1 MKMCHDQREWS
12 KKIQRLGFKFQ
23 VFKVPEGRWITK
35 RLCFD
40 GNWENYR
47 FAAQPIPDIPNWQEY
62 CRELQSKGVIFETGL
77 HGDKWRSGESKL
89 WAFQADATRYSI
101 PEQPIPEWKED
112 YSIPEQPIPEW
123 KEEPMATEL
132 SYRAEHDPNG
142 LAQNEPGAKLDAGK
156 IQAALVLGGFA
167 KALEEVSKVGTFG
180 AKKYSP
186 NGWKSVEDGANR
198 YSDAMMRH
206 WLAHQSGELI
216 DTDSG
221 LSHLSQV
228 AWNALAVLQ
237 LTVGVERVE

>member
-1 MKMCHDQREWS
+1 MKICHDQRSWLREL
-12 KKIQRLGFKFQ
+12 QRLGFKFQ
-23 VFKVPEGRWITK
+23 VFNVPEGRWITE

-62 CRELQSKGVIFETGL
+62 CRELQSKGVEFEFNWVRWEKRQWVFK
-77 HGDKWRSGESKL
+77 DNIDQYR
-89 WAFQADATRYSI
+89 
-101 PEQPIPEWKED
+101 
-112 YSIPEQPIPEW
+112 IPEQPIPEW

-132 SYRAEHDPNG
+132 SCRTEHDPNG

-186 NGWKSVEDGANR
+186 NGWKSVKDGVNR

-216 DTDSG
+216 DADSG

-237 LTVGVERVE
+237 LSMGVERVDE

>member
-1 MKMCHDQREWS
+1 MKMCHDQREWL
-12 KKIQRLGFKFQ
+12 KKLQRLGFKFQ
-23 VFKVPEGRWITK
+23 VFQVFRVLEGE
-35 RLCFD
+35 RLYFD
-40 GNWENYR
+40 GDWENYR
-47 FAAQPIPDIPNWQEY
+47 FAAQLIPDIPNWQEY
-62 CRELQSKGVIFETGL
+62 CRELQSKGVEFEFNWDGWEKRQWIFK
-77 HGDKWRSGESKL
+77 DNIDQYR
-89 WAFQADATRYSI
+89 
-101 PEQPIPEWKED
+101 
-112 YSIPEQPIPEW
+112 IPEQPIPEW
-123 KEEPMATEL
+123 KEEPMVL
-132 SYRAEHDPNG
+132 KPQEHDPNG

-186 NGWKSVEDGANR
+186 NGWKSVEDGVGR

-228 AWNALAVLQ
+228 AWNVLAVLQ
-237 LTVGVERVE
+237 LSMGVERVE

>member
-1 MKMCHDQREWS
+1 MKVCYDQKRWLR
-12 KKIQRLGFKFQ
+12 KLQRLGFKFQ
-23 VFKVPEGRWITK
+23 VFQVPEGRWITE

-62 CRELQSKGVIFETGL
+62 CRELQSKGVEFEFNF
-77 HGDKWRSGESKL
+77 ESNWDGWKKRQ
-89 WAFQADATRYSI
+89 WVFKDNIDQYRI
-101 PEQPIPEWKED
+101 PEQPIA
-112 YSIPEQPIPEW
+112 EW

>member
-1 MKMCHDQREWS
+1 MKMTYDQRNWLMNLQHAG
-12 KKIQRLGFKFQ
+12 IRITGLQPDGD
-23 VFKVPEGRWITK
+23 WITLRK
-35 RLCFD
+35 DHLFLADRSRYKLPTQ
-40 GNWENYR
+40 R
-47 FAAQPIPDIPNWQEY
+47 VPDRVDWREF
-62 CRELQSKGVIFETGL
+62 CRKLQSKGVIFELRTHNGTWGRWL
-77 HGDKWRSGESKL
+77 NGFNFGSKQIGEY
-89 WAFQADATRYSI
+89 R
-101 PEQPIPEWKED
+101 
-112 YSIPEQPIPEW
+112 IPEQPIPEW
-123 KEEPMATEL
+123 KEEPMAL
-132 SYRAEHDPNG
+132 KQQEHDPNG

-216 DTDSG
+216 DADSG

-237 LTVGVERVE
+237 LTVGAERVE

>member
-1 MKMCHDQREWS
+1 MKICYDQREWL
-12 KKIQRLGFKFQ
+12 KKLQRLGFKFQ
-23 VFKVPEGRWITK
+23 VFKVPGGRWTTES
-35 RLCFD
+35 LCFNS
-40 GNWENYR
+40 NWENYR
-47 FAAQPIPDIPNWQEY
+47 FAAQPIPGIPNWKDCCKEM
-62 CRELQSKGVIFETGL
+62 QSKGVEIEFRVGTVNGNSIW
-77 HGDKWRSGESKL
+77 GVWDRKL
-89 WAFQADATRYSI
+89 TFVGNTT
-101 PEQPIPEWKED
+101 D
-112 YSIPEQPIPEW
+112 YRIPEQPIPEW
-123 KEEPMATEL
+123 KEEPMTVKQ
-132 SYRAEHDPNG
+132 REHDPNG

-186 NGWKSVEDGANR
+186 NGWKSVEDGVNR

-216 DTDSG
+216 DADSG

-237 LTVGVERVE
+237 LTVGAERVE

>member
-1 MKMCHDQREWS
+1 MKVCYDQKRWLR
-12 KKIQRLGFKFQ
+12 KLQRLGFKFQ

-62 CRELQSKGVIFETGL
+62 CRELQSKGVEFEFNF
-77 HGDKWRSGESKL
+77 ESN
-89 WAFQADATRYSI
+89 WDG
-101 PEQPIPEWKED
+101 WKKRQWVFKD
-112 YSIPEQPIPEW
+112 NIDQYRIPEQPIPEW

>member
-1 MKMCHDQREWS
+1 MKICYDQREWL
-12 KKIQRLGFKFQ
+12 KKLQRLGFEFQ
-23 VFKVPEGRWITK
+23 VLKVPGGMRRAE
-35 RLCFD
+35 RLCFN
-40 GNWENYR
+40 GNWEHYR
-47 FAAQPIPDIPNWQEY
+47 FVAQPIPDIPNWQEY
-62 CRELQSKGVIFETGL
+62 CRELQSKGVEFEFNWDGWEKRQWVL
-77 HGDKWRSGESKL
+77 VFKDNIDQYR
-89 WAFQADATRYSI
+89 
-101 PEQPIPEWKED
+101 
-112 YSIPEQPIPEW
+112 IPEQPIPEW
-123 KEEPMATEL
+123 KEEPMTVKQQ
-132 SYRAEHDPNG
+132 EHDPNG

-216 DTDSG
+216 DADSG

-237 LTVGVERVE
+237 LTVGAERVE

>member
-1 MKMCHDQREWS
+1 MKVCYDQKRWLR
-12 KKIQRLGFKFQ
+12 KLQRLGFKFQ
-23 VFKVPEGRWITK
+23 VFKTMDELWVTDR
-35 RLCFD
+35 FD
-40 GNWENYR
+40 FNGNWENYR
-47 FAAQPIPDIPNWQEY
+47 FVAQPIPDIPNWQEY
-62 CRELQSKGVIFETGL
+62 CRELQSKGVEFEFNF
-77 HGDKWRSGESKL
+77 ESN
-89 WAFQADATRYSI
+89 WDG
-101 PEQPIPEWKED
+101 WKKRQWVFKD
-112 YSIPEQPIPEW
+112 NIDQYRIPEQPIPEW

>member
-1 MKMCHDQREWS
+1 MKMCYDQKEWL
-12 KKIQRLGFKFQ
+12 KKLQRLGFKFQ
-23 VFKVPEGRWITK
+23 VFKVHDESWVNDS
-35 RLCFD
+35 FD
-40 GNWENYR
+40 FIGDWERYR
-47 FAAQPIPDIPNWQEY
+47 FAAQPIPPGILDWQD
-62 CRELQSKGVIFETGL
+62 CCKAMQSKGVEFEFNWDGWEKRQW
-77 HGDKWRSGESKL
+77 DFNNNIDQYR
-89 WAFQADATRYSI
+89 
-101 PEQPIPEWKED
+101 
-112 YSIPEQPIPEW
+112 IPEQPIPEW
-123 KEEPMATEL
+123 KEEPMAL
-132 SYRAEHDPNG
+132 KPQEHDPNG

-186 NGWKSVEDGANR
+186 NGWKSVEDGVGR

-216 DTDSG
+216 DADSG

-237 LTVGVERVE
+237 LSMGVERVDE

>member
-1 MKMCHDQREWS
+1 MGGLNKMKMCHDQREWL
-12 KKIQRLGFKFQ
+12 KKLQRLGFKFQ
-23 VFKVPEGRWITK
+23 VFNVLDELWESDSFDFTK
-35 RLCFD
+35 IRED
-40 GNWENYR
+40 YR
-47 FAAQPIPDIPNWQEY
+47 FAAQPIPDILDWQD
-62 CRELQSKGVIFETGL
+62 CCKDLQSKGVIFDFQVYAFDNTL
-77 HGDKWRSGESKL
+77 LSGEGKA
-89 WAFQADATRYSI
+89 WVFRADATRYSI
-101 PEQPIPEWKED
+101 PEQPIPEWKE
-112 YSIPEQPIPEW
+112 
-123 KEEPMATEL
+123 EPMAL
-132 SYRAEHDPNG
+132 KPQEHDPNG

-216 DTDSG
+216 DADSG

-237 LTVGVERVE
+237 LSMGVERVE